1 MNEVYAFPF
10 ENMPDMI
17 RWKWSNCGKF
27 TTSSVYEQLT
37 KNDSGNNFKHIWKSR
52 IPHKIK
58 IFLWLVEQNAILT
71 KDNMI
76 RRKWAGDPKCYFC
89 LQNESVDHLF
99 FQCPVAKVVWE
110 IVGLS
115 IGAYN
120 TPSSIQKY

>member
-37 KNDSGNNFKHIWKSR
+37 KNDSGNNFKHIWKTR

-76 RRKWAGDPKCYFC
+76 RRKWAGVLNATSVYKMNQWIIYFF
-89 LQNESVDHLF
+89 NA
-99 FQCPVAKVVWE
+99 P
-110 IVGLS
+110 
-115 IGAYN
+115 
-120 TPSSIQKY
+120 